1 MWSTGPYLEHK
12 LLFLLVVRGDNS
24 LEEGE
29 DRQRFCSRL
38 FLCCFVVCVEEQLR
52 FLEDY
57 IELLPATLHS
67 AGTWRRLGRRRRKE
81 KRGEKRE

>member
-1 MWSTGPYLEHK
+1 MVYLEHK

-57 IELLPATLHS
+57 IELLPATLRS
-67 AGTWRRLGRRRRKE
+67 AGTWRRRKK